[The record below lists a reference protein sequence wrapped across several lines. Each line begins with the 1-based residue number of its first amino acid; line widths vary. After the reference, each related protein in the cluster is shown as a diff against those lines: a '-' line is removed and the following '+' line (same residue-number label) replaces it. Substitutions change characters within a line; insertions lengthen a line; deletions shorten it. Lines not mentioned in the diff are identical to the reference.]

1 MTDNRRPLSMYTT
14 CAFCNASL
22 DGDGGPSGLGVGRRL
37 AFDEW
42 RARLWVICPKCA
54 RWNLTPLDDR
64 LERIEVLAR
73 IAHSGRLLAS
83 TEQVALLRWERYD
96 LVRVGKPLRVE
107 LAGWRY
113 GERLAARARDR
124 AKVVVPLTLAAVGLG
139 VAANVAVGG
148 SFGFLI
154 WNMGDL
160 ADRVYV
166 GMVGRRTVVL
176 DEPPVC
182 DHCGAALELKAKH
195 LQHARV
201 VPDAHHDLGVLLSCP
216 HCQREASLITGPDA
230 LAALRQGLAYLNV
243 RRSSRRKAGEAASVV
258 DRVGGPDRLILDV
271 ARREL
276 TLRSLLPERQLA
288 LEMAVDERAEMVE
301 LERQWRE
308 AEEIADIA
316 DGTLSSDTTIEEKL
330 KQLKRRGDQ
339 PSG

>member
-1 MTDNRRPLSMYTT
+1 MYTT
-14 CAFCNASL
+14 CAFCNAPL

-42 RARLWVICPKCA
+42 RGRLWVICPKCA

-64 LERIEVLAR
+64 LERIEALAR
-73 IAHSGRLLAS
+73 VARDGRLLAS
-83 TEQVALLRWERYD
+83 TDQVALLRWERYD
-96 LVRVGKPLRVE
+96 LVRVGKPPRVE
-107 LAGWRY
+107 IAGWRY

-139 VAANVAVGG
+139 IAANVAVGG

-166 GMVGRRTVVL
+166 GVVGRRGVVL
-176 DEPPVC
+176 TEPPVC
-182 DHCGAALELKAKH
+182 DHCGTALELKAKH

-201 VPDAHHDLGVLLSCP
+201 VPDVHHDLGVLLSCP
-216 HCQREASLITGPDA
+216 SCRREAALITGPDA

-243 RRSSRRKAGEAASVV
+243 RRSSRRKASEAAGVV
-258 DRVGGPDRLILDV
+258 DQIGGPDRLIRDV

-276 TLRSLLPERQLA
+276 TLRSLRPERQLA
-288 LEMAVDERAEMVE
+288 LEMAVDEQAEILE
-301 LERQWRE
+301 LELQWRE
-308 AEEIADIA
+308 AEEIAHIA
-316 DGTLSSDTTIEEKL
+316 DGTLSGDAAIDEKL
-330 KQLKRRGDQ
+330 QQLKRRGDQ

>member
-1 MTDNRRPLSMYTT
+1 MADGRPPMAMYAT
-14 CAFCNASL
+14 CAFCNAAL

-42 RARLWVICPKCA
+42 RARLWVVCPRCA

-64 LERIEVLAR
+64 LERIEALAR
-73 IAHSGRLLAS
+73 VAREGRLLAS

-96 LVRVGKPLRVE
+96 LVRVGKPPRVE

-113 GERLAARARDR
+113 GERLRARERER
-124 AKVVVPLTLAAVGLG
+124 AKVVVPLTVAAIGLG

-154 WNMGDL
+154 WNFGRV
-160 ADRVYV
+160 ADGVYV
-166 GMVGRRTVVL
+166 GMVGNRRVRLT
-176 DEPPVC
+176 EPPVC
-182 DHCGAALELKAKH
+182 DYCGTALELKAKH

-201 VPDAHHDLGVLLSCP
+201 VPDSRHDLGVLLSCP
-216 HCQREASLITGPDA
+216 RCLRVATLLTGPDA

-243 RRSSRRKAGEAASVV
+243 RRSSRRKAEDAARVV
-258 DRVGGPDRLILDV
+258 DGIGGPDRLIRDV

-288 LEMAVDERAEMVE
+288 LEMAVDEQAEVLE

-308 AEEIADIA
+308 AEEIAEIA
-316 DGTLSSDTTIEEKL
+316 DGTLSTDAAIERHLGELRK
-330 KQLKRRGDQ
+330 RGDQ
-339 PSG
+339 PPG